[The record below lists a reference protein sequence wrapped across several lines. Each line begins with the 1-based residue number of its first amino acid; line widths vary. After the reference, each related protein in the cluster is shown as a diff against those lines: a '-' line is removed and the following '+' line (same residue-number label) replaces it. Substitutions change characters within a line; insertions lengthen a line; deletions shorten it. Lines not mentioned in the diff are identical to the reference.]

1 MIVPIPYVHVG
12 LGILTAAFS
21 LPLIFRKIPM
31 NHAYGIRIR
40 KAFVSSENWYSINEY
55 GGKLFFVFGLAL
67 LCFSAAT
74 WRMAPPPR
82 SIWAPVYLVLPLLA
96 SVPLIMLIN
105 RRAKSL
111 PE

>member
-12 LGILTAAFS
+12 LGILTIAFS

-40 KAFVSSENWYSINEY
+40 KAFVSDGNWYSINEY
-55 GGKLFFVFGLAL
+55 GGKLFFAFGLWL
-67 LCFSAAT
+67 LCFSFLT
-74 WRMAPPPR
+74 WHMAPPPR
-82 SIWAPVYLVLPLLA
+82 SVWAPVYLVLPLLA
-96 SVPLIMLIN
+96 IIPLIMLIT
-105 RRAKSL
+105 RRARSL